1 MTHTNRYYIVAAD
14 DSNLNDI
21 INISV
26 GNDNTQRYS
35 LDESKIIIK
44 LHKHDHKEYPF
55 LKDYQQL
62 NHKKALELMNTP
74 EWSQNIEQ
82 DA

>member
-1 MTHTNRYYIVAAD
+1 MAHSNRYYIVAAD

-26 GNDNTQRYS
+26 GSDNTQRYS
-35 LDESKIIIK
+35 LDESEIVIK
-44 LHKHDHKEYPF
+44 LHKHDHKDYPF
-55 LKDYQQL
+55 LKEYKKY
-62 NHKKALELMNTP
+62 NHNSILEVMQTDK
-74 EWSQNIEQ
+74 WTQNIEQ